1 LSGFRDCGIWPL
13 NPSKVNPKL
22 GPHKCNAATDKNN
35 DVDIAD
41 GGDNEEMAEDDDEE
55 IDEPAAVEELSV
67 TGNQIEDADND
78 FSTRAP
84 CTQYYVNISEEEQS
98 EIQVERVVPPDS
110 ELTAI
115 EDSEEAEQNVS

>member
-22 GPHKCNAATDKNN
+22 GPH
-35 DVDIAD
+35 IAD